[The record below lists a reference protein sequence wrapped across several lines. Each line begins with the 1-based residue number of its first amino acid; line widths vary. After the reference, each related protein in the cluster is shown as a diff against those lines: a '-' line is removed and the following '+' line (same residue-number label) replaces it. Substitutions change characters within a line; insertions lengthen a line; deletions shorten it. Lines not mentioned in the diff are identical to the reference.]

1 MKLGVQHINSAARF
15 EVGKYFQIWGGDLVS
30 PAFAL

>member
-1 MKLGVQHINSAARF
+1 MKLDLRHINFTARF

-30 PAFAL
+30 PTSAL

>member
-1 MKLGVQHINSAARF
+1 MKLGVQHINSAARL
-15 EVGKYFQIWGGDLVS
+15 EVGKYFQICGGDLVS

>member
-1 MKLGVQHINSAARF
+1 MKLGLQYLSSAARF

-30 PAFAL
+30 PASAL